1 MDKSNLIE
9 NLSKK
14 TPIAEDN
21 MYTCDY
27 LIVEGGVST
36 RCGKSWTSNRS
47 LKQHIH
53 SHYNKRKSIVSEN
66 VEATNIAVE
75 SDLLNPN
82 KQIQTCLN
90 CRQTFRTTSGF
101 DRHANTCKNKTIKL
115 KIMPPV
121 NAQEESDILKQKK
134 RKIKEYEGPVSNQKH
149 MTVNIPE
156 KKNEK

>member
-36 RCGKSWTSNRS
+36 RCGKSWKSNRA
-47 LKQHIH
+47 LKVHIH
-53 SHYNKRKSIVSEN
+53 SHYNKKKPIVNEN

-75 SDLLNPN
+75 SDLLNLN

-90 CRQTFRTTSGF
+90 CRQTLRTTSGF
-101 DRHANTCKNKTIKL
+101 NRHANTCKNKTIKH

-121 NAQEESDILKQKK
+121 NAHQKSGNLKQKK
-134 RKIKEYEGPVSNQKH
+134 RIITLTHVLIIVIFPNLLS
-149 MTVNIPE
+149 
-156 KKNEK
+156 